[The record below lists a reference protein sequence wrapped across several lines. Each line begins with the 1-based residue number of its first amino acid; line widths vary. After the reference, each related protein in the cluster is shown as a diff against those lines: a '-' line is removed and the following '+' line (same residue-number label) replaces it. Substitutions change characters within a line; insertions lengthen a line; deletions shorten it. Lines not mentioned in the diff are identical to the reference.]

1 MPRLTGVAVCL
12 ALVATAACVPAQTTA
27 TPRVSRP
34 PTPAATPSPAP
45 TPTPPPTP
53 VPSPSGT
60 PKENLS
66 RDAISDRLPI
76 TSLSLTVDGKPVDVG
91 NLAFYSMNFPLI
103 PMVTWGVG
111 VGDDGLVEP
120 GRAALSITHLGASRR
135 EIYELETLTPDQ
147 FRRTIVIRLVEG
159 ADDPADILGWDG
171 QAGTLDTGEL
181 TVVDG
186 VIGFKAT
193 GTLKGDS
200 ERNAGKTRR
209 VEIALVGLPQP
220 VEGEPGSHSW
230 IFGPLR
236 SPAP

>member
-1 MPRLTGVAVCL
+1 MPRLTGLAICL
-12 ALVATAACVPAQTTA
+12 ALAAVAACAPVQAPVA
-27 TPRVSRP
+27 PRVSRP
-34 PTPAATPSPAP
+34 AASAAPPAATATPMP
-45 TPTPPPTP
+45 TPTP

-60 PKENLS
+60 WEDLLS
-66 RDAISDRLPI
+66 RDAISESLPI
-76 TSLSLTVDGKPVDVG
+76 TSLSLTVDGKPVEVR

-103 PMVTWGVG
+103 PTVTWGVG

-120 GRAALSITHLGASRR
+120 GRSALSITHLGASRR
-135 EIYELETLTPDQ
+135 EIYELKTLTPDQ

-159 ADDPADILGWDG
+159 ADDPADLLGWDC

-200 ERNAGKTRR
+200 ERNAGTTRR
-209 VEIALVGLPQP
+209 VEIALVGLPLP